1 MRELDL
7 GAGHEDLGLTLHP
20 GSHPGLRP
28 ARETGAARLP
38 LGLPRLLGRKP
49 ARLREGLLP
58 RGGRESPGGRGLAE
72 RRRLLPGLL
81 SLLWLPVRLTGLWL
95 TERLLSRLPLAV
107 RRLVVR
113 MRHAAPPDRSS

>member
-38 LGLPRLLGRKP
+38 RLLRWEP

-81 SLLWLPVRLTGLWL
+81 SLLWLPVRLAGLWL
-95 TERLLSRLPLAV
+95 TERLLSRLPLSRLPLAV

-113 MRHAAPPDRSS
+113 MRHARSPR